1 MLGRTPGSPMR
12 VRALSVALL
21 LPGLLVAGQ
30 NPKVAAL
37 AVEGHWLE
45 SGWSAHAPMLGK
57 PAPPLDLSGWL
68 NGEVKPEAMKGRI
81 VVVDFWATWCGPCR
95 ASIPHNN
102 ELARKFAD
110 RGVLVIGACGS
121 GRGEERMED
130 TARATGLAYPT
141 ARASA
146 ATTAAWKVQWWP
158 TYAVL
163 DRNGLVRALGI
174 RPDYVEKVV
183 EALLEEQPAK

>member
-1 MLGRTPGSPMR
+1 MR
-12 VRALSVALL
+12 PRALCLGLL
-21 LPGLLVAGQ
+21 LPGLLAAGE
-30 NPKVAAL
+30 NPKVMAL
-37 AVEGHWLE
+37 ATEGHWLE
-45 SGWSAHAPMLGK
+45 SGWSAHRPMLGK
-57 PAPPLDLSGWL
+57 PAPRLDLSGWL
-68 NGEVKPEAMKGRI
+68 NGDVKPEAMKGKI

-102 ELARKFAD
+102 EVVRKFAD

-121 GRGEERMED
+121 GRGEERMAD
-130 TARATGLAYPT
+130 VAQATGLVYPT

-146 ATTAAWKVQWWP
+146 ATTAAWNVQWWP
-158 TYAVL
+158 TYAVI

-174 RPDYVEKVV
+174 RPDYVERVV